1 MPLVHV
7 KFWEHPVERTGEQIA
22 ELRESGLLRE
32 DKPASPPPG
41 APVAAATPAPA
52 AAAAISKE
60 SK

>member
-7 KFWEHPVERTGEQIA
+7 KFFPEPREYTDEQIA